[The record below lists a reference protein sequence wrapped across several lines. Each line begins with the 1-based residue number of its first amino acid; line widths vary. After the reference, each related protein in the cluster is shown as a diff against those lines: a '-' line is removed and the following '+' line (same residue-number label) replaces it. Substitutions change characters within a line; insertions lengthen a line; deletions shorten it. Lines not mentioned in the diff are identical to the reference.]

1 MSKNLTRKGLALSAV
16 VALGTSLFAGAPA
29 FAGSLVVEPD
39 SGTTYN
45 VLLSDSFTLH
55 VYGVDQDIA
64 STSALRWKVTK
75 PAAGTTVAYA
85 APGTVTRD
93 ASYTGGSLTEVDYL
107 VPSAVTATIG
117 RNTLNIDPTTT
128 SSDATQTYKVQAY
141 IDRDGVAGLGS
152 GDLASPEVS
161 VKFIKGSEVTPAV
174 VFDQVG
180 ASQKLTGTV
189 TYNGDINH
197 AQTLLASTKVDF
209 IENGTSIGV
218 SDTADRNAAKSALTF
233 TSLATATAGKT
244 YGVQVQTK
252 RYDGDSTYAKTDV
265 IAQSVATSDAT
276 TVTASRAAGANATVS
291 GNTVTL
297 RKGTTAYSYTVT
309 AKKGSPL
316 AGIAAGKPV
325 SITVSDS
332 GAAITAGESVTVNG
346 NKLTGTSSSD
356 SITFNT
362 VTDAT
367 GSVKIDITGASG
379 NTAST
384 TDLITIAATS
394 NSQTQTTTVTWADAA
409 LSSTLV
415 EANEPLGVSTRTIVR
430 GSAVSLK
437 YLLLDQFGQKWTSAN
452 TDTAYRVNVAVAG
465 SPNNGTA
472 SATAS
477 ANFVGGEAAVTYT
490 DDSTANT
497 KYQITATVQGRLGD
511 AAWGSTVLTGLTKS
525 SFINPVTALSAAT
538 KITLN
543 GAVDSS
549 KTAADT
555 GADVVTTSDNTVSK
569 SANRA
574 DVDLAVIDRRI
585 DTNTQSS
592 LGIGTDKGV
601 KLSGTVT
608 QANGS
613 VAVGSA
619 VTVAAPGVYFSTSA
633 SGDVFVS
640 KDSIT
645 VNTGTDGV
653 YTVYAFSQKAGT
665 VTTTVTAGTATA
677 ATQKIKF
684 AAVAQTDGY
693 AIAITAP
700 AYTSAGRSVDVT
712 VALTDEF
719 GAPVQ
724 SGTTQGVV
732 RVAVTGAGS
741 YTTIATTTDV
751 DGLISF
757 KLIFGANET
766 GTATITATY
775 DKTDDG
781 TREITKSATVTIG
794 SAPAAAG
801 TAAVSGSTG
810 KFYVSATAAAG
821 KLVVV
826 KVAGK
831 FVTSFKATGSKKSV
845 AVKSSKGSKKVTVFV
860 GGKLAA
866 TKTVTVK

>member
-29 FAGSLVVEPD
+29 FAGSLVLEPD

-45 VLLSDSFTLH
+45 VLASDDFTIK

-64 STSALRWKVTK
+64 STAALRWKITK
-75 PAAGTTVAYA
+75 PSGATVVYSDQTGTGITRQSAY
-85 APGTVTRD
+85 TSV
-93 ASYTGGSLTEVDYL
+93 LTEDYL
-107 VPSAVTATIG
+107 VPSAVSATIG
-117 RNTLNIDPTTT
+117 RNTLKINPTIGST
-128 SSDATQTYKVQAY
+128 DATQTYVVQAY
-141 IDRDGVAGLGS
+141 IDRDGTDGLGS
-152 GDLASPEVS
+152 GDLASAEKTI
-161 VKFIKGSEVTPAV
+161 KFIKGSEVTPTV

-180 ASQKLTGTV
+180 SSQKLTGTV
-189 TYNGDINH
+189 TYNSDINH
-197 AQTLLASTKVDF
+197 AQTALASTKVDF
-209 IENGTSIGV
+209 IEDGTSQGV
-218 SDTADRNAAKSALTF
+218 SDMASRNDAKTALKFTSGNNAA
-233 TSLATATAGKT
+233 AGKT
-244 YGVQVQTK
+244 YGVQVATV
-252 RYDGDSTYAKTDV
+252 RYDGDTTYAKTAV
-265 IAQSVATSDAT
+265 FAQSVATSDAT
-276 TVTASRAAGANATVS
+276 TVTASRASGANATVS

-297 RKGTTAYSYTVT
+297 RKATASYTYTVT

-325 SITVSDS
+325 SITVADT
-332 GAAITAGESVTVNG
+332 GAALTVGEYVTVNG
-346 NKLTGTSSSD
+346 NKLTGTSGND

-362 VTDAT
+362 VTGDKGVVTINITDAT
-367 GSVKIDITGASG
+367 GS
-379 NTAST
+379 TAST
-384 TDLITIAATS
+384 ADLITIAATS

-452 TDTAYRVNVAVAG
+452 TDTAYRVNVATLSGNA
-465 SPNNGTA
+465 GTA
-472 SATAS
+472 SATAT
-477 ANFVGGEAAVTYT
+477 ANFVGGEASVSYT

-497 KYQITATVQGRLGD
+497 KYSITATVQGRLGD
-511 AAWGSTVLTGLTKS
+511 AAWGSTVLSGLTKRS
-525 SFINPVTALSAAT
+525 YINPVTALSAAT
-538 KITLN
+538 KITLK

-549 KTAADT
+549 KAAADT

-569 SANRA
+569 SANRS

-608 QANGS
+608 QSNGS
-613 VAVGSA
+613 LAVGSA

-640 KDSIT
+640 KDTIT
-645 VNTGTDGV
+645 VNTDTDGV

-665 VTTTVTAGTATA
+665 VTTTVTAGSATA

-684 AAVAQTDGY
+684 AAVTQTDGY

-732 RVAVTGAGS
+732 RVAVSGAGS

-794 SAPAAAG
+794 SAPATAA

-860 GGKLAA
+860 SGKLAA